1 MRAVF
6 WVQVCAVVLLIVSV
20 MAMGV
25 EIFIN
30 DTDNTTAIVIWGIIA
45 IVCLNINAAA
55 AIYRYWKTGSD
66 KEKVIAIFLVLLI
79 IAFWIAKAVKII

>member
-1 MRAVF
+1 MKAVF
-6 WVQVCAVVLLIVSV
+6 WVQVCSIVLLIVSV
-20 MAMGV
+20 MAMDV

-30 DTDNTTAIVIWGIIA
+30 DIDNTTAIVIWGIIA

-55 AIYRYWKTGSD
+55 AIYKFWKTGSD

-79 IAFWIAKAVKII
+79 IAFWIIKAIEII